1 MYILPS
7 NLREILK
14 EPIGKLVDE
23 KSLIKILK
31 DKNKIISVGDTV
43 TYTILKNDI
52 EPLLCVVDYKTRRGP
67 CEEEIVEKIKSFS
80 KKSIIVENPPG
91 IISDELIEVLKVII
105 ENLDKG
111 PYRLEIIGEEDLAS
125 MIVLLLAPVDVTII
139 YGLPDKGVLVVK
151 PTDENKDKV
160 NEALEKMKK

>member
-1 MYILPS
+1 MYILPE

-23 KSLIKILK
+23 KSLIELLK
-31 DKNKIISVGDTV
+31 DESKIISVGDTV
-43 TYTILKNDI
+43 TYTLLKYDI
-52 EPLLCVVDYKTRRGP
+52 EPLLAIVDYKTRRGP
-67 CEEEIVEKIKSFS
+67 CDEETIEKIKSFS

-91 IISDELIEVLKVII
+91 VISDELIEVLKISI

-125 MIVLLLAPVDVTII
+125 MIALLFAPVDVTII

-151 PTDENKDKV
+151 PTDENKVKV
-160 NEALEKMKK
+160 KEALEKMKK